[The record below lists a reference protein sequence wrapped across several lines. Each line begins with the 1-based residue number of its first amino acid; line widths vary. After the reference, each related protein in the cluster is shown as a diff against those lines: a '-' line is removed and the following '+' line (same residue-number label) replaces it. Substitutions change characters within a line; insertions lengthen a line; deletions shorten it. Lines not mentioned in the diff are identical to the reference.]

1 MSEKAIRSIGSAT
14 ISFGMVSIP
23 TKIYSATQSTNAI
36 SFNLLHKGCGSRLK
50 QQYICAQEGTVVER
64 EQMVK
69 GYEFAKGQFVQFTA
83 EEIKSLEEKSS
94 YSIDITEFV
103 PVSKVDPIY
112 FDKAYFL
119 APDRGAAKAY
129 SLLTEAMTRSNQAA
143 IAHYAS
149 RGKSYIVM
157 LRSVNSGIVMQTLL
171 YSDEV
176 RSIKDVPLD
185 PQETKDAELFLA
197 LKLVESLACPDFD
210 PTKYRDDVRE
220 RMEKAIEDKIAGK
233 EITVPAPEATPHIVD
248 LMAALKASLGKAEE
262 KRA

>member
-1 MSEKAIRSIGSAT
+1 MSEKAVRSTGSAT

-23 TKIYSATQSTNAI
+23 TKIYSATDSGAKI
-36 SFNLLHKGCGSRLK
+36 SFNMLHKGCGARVR
-50 QQYICAQEGTVVER
+50 QQLICETEGKVIER
-64 EQMVK
+64 TDTVK
-69 GYEFAKGQFVQFTA
+69 GFEFAKGQYVQFSA
-83 EEIKSLEEKSS
+83 EEIKSLEEKST
-94 YSIDITEFV
+94 YTIDITEFV
-103 PVSKVDPIY
+103 PVGKVDPIY

-129 SLLTEAMTRSNQAA
+129 SLLTEAMTRSGQAA

-157 LRSVNSGIVMQTLL
+157 LRPVSGGIVMQTLL

-197 LKLVESLACPDFD
+197 LKLVESLARTEFD
-210 PTKYRDDVRE
+210 PAKYKDEVRE
-220 RMEKAIEDKIAGK
+220 RMEAAIQDKIDGK
-233 EITVPAPEATPHIVD
+233 EVTVKAPEAAPQIAD
-248 LMAALKASLGKAEE
+248 LMAALTASLRKNEE